1 MTAAE
6 ISVCAARVIH
16 ADASTLLFRGQTRL
30 NNIVYRD
37 CILDGAS
44 LVFRRRELELIA
56 VIVVSSISSLSSIN
70 GGRGS
75 IQATARSFA
84 PVKGCAARVKAQLGV
99 SNLKTFKFHK
109 YPTKR

>member
-70 GGRGS
+70 GGRGFD
-75 IQATARSFA
+75 TGDGPLVRAR
-84 PVKGCAARVKAQLGV
+84 KGLRCAR
-99 SNLKTFKFHK
+99 
-109 YPTKR
+109 